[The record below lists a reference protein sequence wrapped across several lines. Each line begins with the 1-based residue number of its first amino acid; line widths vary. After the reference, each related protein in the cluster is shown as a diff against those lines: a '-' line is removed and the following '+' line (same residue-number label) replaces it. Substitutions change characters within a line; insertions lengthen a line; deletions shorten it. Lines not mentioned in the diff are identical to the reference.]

1 LKKTHK
7 NKKGKKIISNVFDL
21 KKYGEKYGKMKCFKT
36 SGAPHEIKMAGK
48 GADNQ

>member
-21 KKYGEKYGKMKCFKT
+21 KKYGEKGLENEMFYNVRR
-36 SGAPHEIKMAGK
+36 SP
-48 GADNQ
+48 